1 MSDMI
6 CRKSMTRCQT
16 PGMCSP
22 HGGCPSQAAAQ
33 QSPAVAG
40 ELSFVLEGIGFTG
53 MPLARVAQYMTTLA
67 DLVGDTAV
75 FVRMTNNAIVFV
87 DGGAK

>member
-1 MSDMI
+1 MKAMI
-6 CRKSMTRCQT
+6 CRKSMNSCQT

-22 HGGCPSQAAAQ
+22 HGGCPDPIAA
-33 QSPAVAG
+33 PVAG
-40 ELSFVLEGIGFTG
+40 ELSFVLEGIGFDG

-67 DLVGDTAV
+67 ELVGDTAV

-87 DGGAK
+87 DGGAQ